1 MSFQCPTHYVLF
13 FKDCKKSL
21 GYLVGLR
28 PEVLFF
34 LFFLN
39 FIAERVKS
47 VIYENVKA

>member
-34 LFFLN
+34 SFFN
-39 FIAERVKS
+39 FIAETVES